1 VKRLV
6 ACVSLVALAST
17 AAAATSSH
25 HARAGA
31 GSAGKGRAARKVV
44 ATKAPCRVAP
54 ADEYFGRL
62 KMSILGIRNTIK
74 DQGLRVDVD
83 STKANSTLGTIA
95 LTEDA
100 MHDWEHK
107 YPCDSWLPSTIYAL
121 EHFYGKIHTAFGV
134 RRVHYVYA
142 WLRRDY
148 PKSSILRIA
157 LRENGEAGV
166 TPREPLANVN
176 PH

>member
-1 VKRLV
+1 MKRLI

-17 AAAATSSH
+17 AAAATSLH
-25 HARAGA
+25 HRHGA
-31 GSAGKGRAARKVV
+31 EGSAGKARPARKVV
-44 ATKAPCRVAP
+44 ANKAAPCRVAP

-62 KMSILGIRNTIK
+62 KLSILGIRNTIK

-83 STKANSTLGTIA
+83 STKANATLGTMG

-100 MHDWEHK
+100 LHDWEHK
-107 YPCDSWLPSTIYAL
+107 YPCDSWLPTTIYAL

-142 WLRRDY
+142 WLHRDF
-148 PKSSILRIA
+148 PKSSIVRLA
-157 LRENGEAGV
+157 MKENAEASV
-166 TPREPLANVN
+166 TPREPIANVE
-176 PH
+176 H